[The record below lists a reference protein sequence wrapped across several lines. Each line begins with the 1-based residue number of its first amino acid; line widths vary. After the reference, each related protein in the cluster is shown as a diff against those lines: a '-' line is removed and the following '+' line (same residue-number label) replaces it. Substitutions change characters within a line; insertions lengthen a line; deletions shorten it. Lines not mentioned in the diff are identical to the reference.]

1 MSQYSYLRISR
12 KSQSIKRQERNVLK
26 EYPSSHIIK
35 EVFTGTKMARPEW
48 QKLYKKVKDGDTII
62 FDSVSRMSR
71 NAEEGFAVY
80 KELYARGVN
89 LIFLKVPHINTE
101 VYKNALEQKV
111 KLTGDKVDLIL
122 FLVRISPLIP
132 PI

>member
-1 MSQYSYLRISR
+1 
-12 KSQSIKRQERNVLK
+12 
-26 EYPSSHIIK
+26 
-35 EVFTGTKMARPEW
+35 MARPEW

-89 LIFLKVPHINTE
+89 LIFLKEPHINTE